1 MDVGIGRTH
10 PLLDTLAQV
19 RDTSSSVHP
28 LERLLEGVSEPAQA
42 DGLLQGLAGQHHAWS
57 PLLRLW
63 DQQFLTREAQTSI
76 LLFSITASVLRASG
90 SSHKQYAESAKE
102 LALTLMKHRMKLV
115 YFHLSSGDSRK
126 IRAALS
132 LLTSVASLS
141 PGIVEE
147 LVRVFD
153 FSLSSLPGIARPSR
167 FKSSRKRDR
176 AGAPRRSTSTRVAF
190 LEWVLA
196 MLRRA
201 DALRVQQLLGIPVIC
216 ANLLA
221 GLEDDVPDLQL
232 RVLRTVRRRVMP
244 TGVPPR
250 LQAGVFNEAGM
261 GSLASLALAAEASAT
276 PAGTL
281 AAEVLE
287 RLLVDPAHGVTI
299 DPARAAK
306 FTLASFEPLSAGQ
319 KRLLRWLATLR
330 PTASSTHRRLLLGCT
345 AADPRLAAELL
356 ASATWSL
363 EPAASADWLASAGLV
378 TALQDHLRRSAT
390 LPLVAEPDPPIAAL
404 ARRVVPGIL
413 PRALLSR
420 GVQHPDRL
428 VRFATLR
435 MLRGALGALSALL
448 ASQAPGWAAAAPL
461 RHAAAALLPDLQTVL
476 SAVSK
481 TGPARDDAARE
492 AALRT
497 LGAWVGALPGAWAEA
512 RVDLGRLVP
521 ADLAG
526 LEAPHRAAVLELV
539 DAALSSA
546 ENDHYGEGGPV
557 KRRTAASLTP
567 VGSGAGARMPPSGVL
582 APLLALLA
590 VQGSVAPRAL
600 ALRLLLP
607 TGLFDA
613 WPDEADVWLGCLVSA
628 GPGDAGAR
636 ARAAFLN
643 DCVVGALRRP
653 DDLYAALASVM
664 PGDEAPAAPAFSLLA
679 LSVAQAAAKVQASV
693 KIPAAD
699 REAVGAYA
707 ARALALVW
715 DLAGLDGRQGAWLAA
730 ALSNALPATGMD
742 PGTPLGRLA
751 AALGP
756 GGHAA
761 PSPALLAELWVA
773 APSAGAPQN
782 VSCVHA
788 EALLLCAPGDAGPR
802 LAALRATLAALA
814 AAPRPLPDCGVLGA
828 MRGALAVF
836 SEDPHRGSTGAAW
849 GAAARLALEAAL
861 GLGAESVGTLHATLG
876 LLTSTAQG
884 WLAAGAALPFA
895 GAVCLLAF
903 DAAPQD
909 AAPWQRAVLESSR
922 GELAE
927 ALAAR
932 ASHEALPLLA
942 ALARWPLPP
951 GPRSAVMDALREAGS
966 LPGVAW
972 DLLRQDESC
981 GAAAERAVADSVWSV
996 CGLGPVS
1003 GATEPTAD
1011 GPGPFADALPPG
1023 ALTPRLWERA
1033 VACLANEAARRL
1045 QALSGAGVKGDDDA
1059 IARAVQDAWAA
1070 CRGPAAK
1077 LMPALACAAASA
1089 LVRTAGLSLSA
1100 PHLLKALA
1108 AARTAEQ
1115 LAPLLAPAL
1124 EGMRGAASDPAA
1136 SRRRVAEL
1144 TCAAFMGGQGARVAE
1159 LGGQLGDLACVS
1171 LLPCLRL
1178 AVRLGGPAAEQ
1189 AQALLDALAAQ
1200 PGGLVAEIPAA
1211 DKPAGTPPLR
1221 GLRLRMDMAAVVV
1234 GDATLPCAVLTSALH
1249 LFTDALRRL
1258 FKAGKGGSP
1267 PEAALLA
1274 CLDADISDAVA
1285 ALPASQRSGQAFGE
1299 LAEEVC
1305 RFGATVLKRRMGH
1318 EPTLRTLRRLAAGL
1332 LPDGGEG
1339 VPRGGC
1345 AAASRAADGLLQRL
1359 LFHPA
1364 LLEILQTP
1372 GAAPLP
1378 AAAARIPQPLAS
1390 IVPLVDIDDFGE
1402 ETGGGENG
1410 DEAEPSTGAGA
1421 DDHAAPGPSNGD
1433 AHSTSHIGPPTPPAT
1448 TAQGIKKE
1456 VCELLET
1463 LLDVAGQYGVGR
1475 YTPPDSLPA
1484 LLPLLMGGYGAT
1496 LSPADRALWSLAQ
1509 SLNAV
1514 LAGGVDGGG
1523 SDQDD
1528 TREAGD
1534 EDALAL
1540 QRLLDGP
1547 LARQTGL
1554 AWGVAAVGAVAAS
1567 EDHQLTRQI
1576 LEQHLTIDPL
1586 RCGLSAVH
1594 FPEWR
1599 RLLGDSRPEELDAA
1613 APTCDGWGAE
1623 VPDARPTPAAP
1634 PPLPDL
1640 PHARSGHDPAF
1651 LLLFATHALRSGAL
1665 TPRRAAA
1672 VGVLPLALRALAA
1685 ADAPLRAA
1693 AHEAVALACGGLDAE
1708 DTRERRQL
1716 AVLLGSL
1723 RGALE
1728 RPFARLPAL
1737 HALFLAEAATAALR
1751 PGTKMYG
1758 PVCKEVLRAPVLD
1771 LRHVPLCRSVLL
1783 SGYPDAGEP
1792 RRWLLRLMRAGLRG
1806 PADARVLSSQHA
1818 LERAMGLADAA
1829 ALDARERDAALRL
1842 VCHAARV
1849 PRAARQLLEEGG
1861 LLAWLHQL
1869 ACSCLG
1875 SAHGGLDAGRALRA
1889 MLGALCALA
1898 GQHSMVHREGRAQ
1911 EPPIRDL
1918 DSLSR
1923 RLRELVSGVGAGG
1936 GALPP
1941 KTRASLEA
1949 MLDRLEGAVART
1961 WATYAANQPQSND
1974 AAST

>member
-19 RDTSSSVHP
+19 RDTSSSVRP
-28 LERLLEGVSEPAQA
+28 LERLLEG
-42 DGLLQGLAGQHHAWS
+42 
-57 PLLRLW
+57 
-63 DQQFLTREAQTSI
+63 TREAQTSI

-90 SSHKQYAESAKE
+90 SSHKQYAESAKD

-126 IRAALS
+126 IRAALA

-167 FKSSRKRDR
+167 LKSSRKRDR

-190 LEWVLA
+190 LDWVLA

-261 GSLASLALAAEASAT
+261 ASLASLALAAEASAT

-287 RLLVDPAHGVTI
+287 RLLVDPAHGVAI

-306 FTLASFEPLSAGQ
+306 FTLASFEPLSAGMEGFIGQ

-330 PTASSTHRRLLLGCT
+330 PTASSTHRRLLLGCA

-356 ASATWSL
+356 ASVTWSL

-390 LPLVAEPDPPIAAL
+390 LPLVAEPNPPIAAL

-448 ASQAPGWAAAAPL
+448 ASQAPGWAAAASL
-461 RHAAAALLPDLQTVL
+461 RRATAALLPDLQTVL

-497 LGAWVGALPGAWAEA
+497 LGAWVEALPGAWAEA

-546 ENDHYGEGGPV
+546 DNYYCGEGGPV
-557 KRRTAASLTP
+557 NRRTAASLTP

-613 WPDEADVWLGCLVSA
+613 WPDEADVWLGCLAST
-628 GPGDAGAR
+628 GPDDAGAR

-653 DDLYAALASVM
+653 DDLYAALASAT

-679 LSVAQAAAKVQASV
+679 LAVAQAAAKVQASV

-751 AALGP
+751 AALGA

-884 WLAAGAALPFA
+884 WLAAGAAPPFA

-932 ASHEALPLLA
+932 ALHDALPLLA

-951 GPRSAVMDALREAGS
+951 GPRSAVVNALREARS

-981 GAAAERAVADSVWSV
+981 GAAADRAVADSVWTV
-996 CGLGPVS
+996 CGLGAVN
-1003 GATEPTAD
+1003 GATEPTANA
-1011 GPGPFADALPPG
+1011 PGPFASALPPG

-1033 VACLANEAARRL
+1033 VACLADEAARRL
-1045 QALSGAGVKGDDDA
+1045 QALSGADVKGDDA
-1059 IARAVQDAWAA
+1059 IARAVQAAWAA

-1124 EGMRGAASDPAA
+1124 EGMRGAASDPAS

-1144 TCAAFMGGQGARVAE
+1144 MCAALMGGQGARVAE

-1178 AVRLGGPAAEQ
+1178 AMRLGGPAAEQ

-1200 PGGLVAEIPAA
+1200 PGGLGAEVPAA
-1211 DKPAGTPPLR
+1211 DKPAGTPPPR

-1234 GDATLPCAVLTSALH
+1234 GDPTLPCAVLTSALH

-1258 FKAGKGGSP
+1258 FKAGKGCSP

-1305 RFGATVLKRRMGH
+1305 RFGATLLKRRMGH

-1390 IVPLVDIDDFGE
+1390 IVPLVDVDDFGE

-1410 DEAEPSTGAGA
+1410 DGAEPSTGAGA
-1421 DDHAAPGPSNGD
+1421 DDHAAAGPSDGE
-1433 AHSTSHIGPPTPPAT
+1433 ARSTSHIGPPTPPAT

-1475 YTPPDSLPA
+1475 YTPPGSLPA

-1523 SDQDD
+1523 SDQDN
-1528 TREAGD
+1528 TRDAGD

-1599 RLLGDSRPEELDAA
+1599 RLLGDSRPEESDTA
-1613 APTCDGWGAE
+1613 APTCDGWG
-1623 VPDARPTPAAP
+1623 
-1634 PPLPDL
+1634 
-1640 PHARSGHDPAF
+1640 
-1651 LLLFATHALRSGAL
+1651 
-1665 TPRRAAA
+1665 
-1672 VGVLPLALRALAA
+1672 
-1685 ADAPLRAA
+1685 
-1693 AHEAVALACGGLDAE
+1693 
-1708 DTRERRQL
+1708 
-1716 AVLLGSL
+1716 
-1723 RGALE
+1723 
-1728 RPFARLPAL
+1728 
-1737 HALFLAEAATAALR
+1737 AEAATAALR

-1842 VCHAARV
+1842 VCHAARPGASSVTIPDMTASLNAKVVVSDDQQADPAQLAACYDAMAANFLQHGLNIEAVQATRQYFDLSQGTV
-1849 PRAARQLLEEGG
+1849 PRPLEYARFPSPLPEAAVRLGVLFMQKCNPTLASLAHQAALDIARHIPPGYLLHLNEPSHYHSTIVHCSLGRVLGGEGVDADAAARIAAACD
-1861 LLAWLHQL
+1861 AWTM
-1869 ACSCLG
+1869 
-1875 SAHGGLDAGRALRA
+1875 R
-1889 MLGALCALA
+1889 LA
-1898 GQHSMVHREGRAQ
+1898 GAEWTAPGLTHVRETVFTTVEGPAVFMPFAS
-1911 EPPIRDL
+1911 EP
-1918 DSLSR
+1918 
-1923 RLRELVSGVGAGG
+1923 
-1936 GALPP
+1936 
-1941 KTRASLEA
+1941 
-1949 MLDRLEGAVART
+1949 
-1961 WATYAANQPQSND
+1961 
-1974 AAST
+1974 

>member
-1 MDVGIGRTH
+1 
-10 PLLDTLAQV
+10 
-19 RDTSSSVHP
+19 
-28 LERLLEGVSEPAQA
+28 
-42 DGLLQGLAGQHHAWS
+42 
-57 PLLRLW
+57 
-63 DQQFLTREAQTSI
+63 
-76 LLFSITASVLRASG
+76 
-90 SSHKQYAESAKE
+90 
-102 LALTLMKHRMKLV
+102 
-115 YFHLSSGDSRK
+115 
-126 IRAALS
+126 
-132 LLTSVASLS
+132 
-141 PGIVEE
+141 
-147 LVRVFD
+147 
-153 FSLSSLPGIARPSR
+153 
-167 FKSSRKRDR
+167 
-176 AGAPRRSTSTRVAF
+176 
-190 LEWVLA
+190 

-261 GSLASLALAAEASAT
+261 ASLASLALAAEASAT

-287 RLLVDPAHGVTI
+287 RLLVDPAHGVAI

-306 FTLASFEPLSAGQ
+306 FTLASFEPLSAGMEGFIGQ

-330 PTASSTHRRLLLGCT
+330 PTASSTHRRLLLGCA

-356 ASATWSL
+356 ASVTWSL

-390 LPLVAEPDPPIAAL
+390 LPLVAEPNPPIAAL

-448 ASQAPGWAAAAPL
+448 ASQAPGWAAAASL
-461 RHAAAALLPDLQTVL
+461 RRATAALLPDLQTVL

-497 LGAWVGALPGAWAEA
+497 LGAWVEALPGAWAEA

-546 ENDHYGEGGPV
+546 DNYYCGEGGPV
-557 KRRTAASLTP
+557 NRRTAASLTP

-613 WPDEADVWLGCLVSA
+613 WPDEADVWLGCLAST
-628 GPGDAGAR
+628 GPDDAGAR

-653 DDLYAALASVM
+653 DDLYAALASAT

-679 LSVAQAAAKVQASV
+679 LAVAQAAAKVQASV

-751 AALGP
+751 AALGA

-884 WLAAGAALPFA
+884 WLAAGAAPPFA

-932 ASHEALPLLA
+932 ASHDALPLLA

-951 GPRSAVMDALREAGS
+951 GPRSAVVNALREARS

-981 GAAAERAVADSVWSV
+981 GAAADRAVADSVWTV
-996 CGLGPVS
+996 CGLGAVN
-1003 GATEPTAD
+1003 GATEPTANA
-1011 GPGPFADALPPG
+1011 PGPFASALPPG

-1033 VACLANEAARRL
+1033 VACLADEAARRL
-1045 QALSGAGVKGDDDA
+1045 QALSGADVKGDDA
-1059 IARAVQDAWAA
+1059 IARAVQAAWAA

-1124 EGMRGAASDPAA
+1124 EGMRGAASDPAS

-1144 TCAAFMGGQGARVAE
+1144 MCAALMGGQGARVAE

-1200 PGGLVAEIPAA
+1200 PGGLGAEVPAA
-1211 DKPAGTPPLR
+1211 DKPAGTPPPR

-1234 GDATLPCAVLTSALH
+1234 GDPTLPCAVLTSALH

-1258 FKAGKGGSP
+1258 FKAGKGCSP

-1305 RFGATVLKRRMGH
+1305 RFGATLLKRRMGH

-1339 VPRGGC
+1339 VPR
-1345 AAASRAADGLLQRL
+1345 
-1359 LFHPA
+1359 
-1364 LLEILQTP
+1364 
-1372 GAAPLP
+1372 
-1378 AAAARIPQPLAS
+1378 
-1390 IVPLVDIDDFGE
+1390 
-1402 ETGGGENG
+1402 
-1410 DEAEPSTGAGA
+1410 
-1421 DDHAAPGPSNGD
+1421 
-1433 AHSTSHIGPPTPPAT
+1433 AT

-1475 YTPPDSLPA
+1475 YTPPGSLPA

-1523 SDQDD
+1523 SDQDN
-1528 TREAGD
+1528 TRDAGD

-1599 RLLGDSRPEELDAA
+1599 RLLGDSRPEESDTA
-1613 APTCDGWGAE
+1613 APTCDGWGA
-1623 VPDARPTPAAP
+1623 
-1634 PPLPDL
+1634 
-1640 PHARSGHDPAF
+1640 
-1651 LLLFATHALRSGAL
+1651 
-1665 TPRRAAA
+1665 
-1672 VGVLPLALRALAA
+1672 
-1685 ADAPLRAA
+1685 
-1693 AHEAVALACGGLDAE
+1693 EAVALACGGLDAE

-1716 AVLLGSL
+1716 AVLLGAL

-1842 VCHAARV
+1842 EGASASVMADNTPASIQPGASSVTIPDMTASLNAKVVVSDDQQADPAQLAACYDAMAANFLQHGLNIEAVQATRQYFDLSQGTVPRPLEYARFPSPLPEAAVRLGVLFMQKCNPTLASLAHQAALDIARHIPPGYLLHLNEPSHYHVTSTIVHCSLGRVLGGEGVDADAAARI
-1849 PRAARQLLEEGG
+1849 AAACD
-1861 LLAWLHQL
+1861 AWTM
-1869 ACSCLG
+1869 
-1875 SAHGGLDAGRALRA
+1875 R
-1889 MLGALCALA
+1889 LA
-1898 GQHSMVHREGRAQ
+1898 GAEWTAPGLTHVRETVFTTVEGPAVFMPFAS
-1911 EPPIRDL
+1911 EP
-1918 DSLSR
+1918 
-1923 RLRELVSGVGAGG
+1923 
-1936 GALPP
+1936 
-1941 KTRASLEA
+1941 
-1949 MLDRLEGAVART
+1949 
-1961 WATYAANQPQSND
+1961 
-1974 AAST
+1974 